1 MFKHQ
6 IEQLK
11 NVNMIIFSN
20 IQIKMIWSSILGTL
34 TYLTGCETRILEAI
48 AVLILIDTLFGV
60 MVAIKKKR
68 LQSWSFLMLALL
80 KIMIYLCLIIGIYQA
95 VILGFPAWFKDLI
108 IFLIATTEVISI
120 LENSSIL
127 GFKWARKVVDK
138 INSEVEQKINK

>member
-6 IEQLK
+6 IAQLK
-11 NVNMIIFSN
+11 NVNMIFFSN

>member
-6 IEQLK
+6 IEQLN
-11 NVNMIIFSN
+11 NVFIGFFSN
-20 IQIKMIWSSILGTL
+20 IQMKMIWSSILGTL
-34 TYLTGCETRILEAI
+34 TYLTGCEANILQAI
-48 AVLILIDTLFGV
+48 AILIAIDTLFGI
-60 MVAIKKKR
+60 MVAIKKKK

-80 KIMIYLCLIIGIYQA
+80 KMMIYLCLIIGIYQA

-127 GFKWARKVVDK
+127 GFKWARKVIDR
-138 INSEVEQKINK
+138 INNEVEQKINK

>member
-6 IEQLK
+6 IEQL
-11 NVNMIIFSN
+11 NNFSIIFFSN
-20 IQIKMIWSSILGTL
+20 IQLKLVWSSILGTL
-34 TYLTGCETRILEAI
+34 TYLTGCEQRILEAI
-48 AVLILIDTLFGV
+48 AILILIDTLFGV
-60 MVAIKKKR
+60 SVAIKKKK

-120 LENSSIL
+120 LENSSIM
-127 GFKWARKVVDK
+127 GFKWARKIIDK

>member
-11 NVNMIIFSN
+11 KVNMIFFSN
-20 IQIKMIWSSILGTL
+20 IQVKMIWSSILGTL

-48 AVLILIDTLFGV
+48 AILIAVDTLFGV
-60 MVAIKKKR
+60 MVAIKKKK

-127 GFKWARKVVDK
+127 GFKWARKVIDR
-138 INSEVEQKINK
+138 INNEVEEKLYK